1 MSDTCWAG
9 GRKQHQHQQQHQLE
23 GVKHINYQSIKWKT
37 TERDTKTYVCH
48 HRHRPHRINTDPQ
61 IHNKYLHCIVSYSK
75 VHPQDIAL
83 ASSVTF
89 SSSYSMTRYCRP
101 ICRTV
106 ASPTDKITS
115 LNRIESDSNPNISL
129 RTLCIQKRL
138 EWPGDTRR
146 AHADSIKLTSQLVL
160 FNRRHQFNLHTDT
173 INRS

>member
-9 GRKQHQHQQQHQLE
+9 GRKQHQQQHQLE

-48 HRHRPHRINTDPQ
+48 HRHRPHRINTDP
-61 IHNKYLHCIVSYSK
+61 KYITNTFTVKLVTQRCTHKI
-75 VHPQDIAL
+75 
-83 ASSVTF
+83 SSVTF

-106 ASPTDKITS
+106 ASPPTDKITS

-129 RTLCIQKRL
+129 RTLCIQKQL
-138 EWPGDTRR
+138 DWPGDTRR

-160 FNRRHQFNLHTDT
+160 FNQRHQFNLHTDT
-173 INRS
+173 INGS